1 MTLSLASRL
10 TLICTLIFAILLAD
24 VSIATP
30 TKESNDSHTHKENRP
45 FIGLPTLVAM
55 SVASFGYWVTPLG
68 EWEAEIRKLTEDELF
83 VQRWMLLNDDPAS
96 LEKGKKSDSRRSK
109 SKGKLIEKKRKR
121 FLWWYYP
128 TMTLIGTGALM
139 LTFWLQ
145 KD

>member
-1 MTLSLASRL
+1 MTLIFASRL
-10 TLICTLIFAILLAD
+10 TLICILIFAILSAN
-24 VSIATP
+24 VSVATP
-30 TKESNDSHTHKENRP
+30 TKGSNDSHTHKENRP
-45 FIGLPTLVAM
+45 FIGVPTLVAM

-68 EWEAEIRKLTEDELF
+68 EWEGEIRKLTEDELF

-96 LEKGKKSDSRRSK
+96 LEKGNRAIAKIQKQRK
-109 SKGKLIEKKRKR
+109 AIEKKRNR